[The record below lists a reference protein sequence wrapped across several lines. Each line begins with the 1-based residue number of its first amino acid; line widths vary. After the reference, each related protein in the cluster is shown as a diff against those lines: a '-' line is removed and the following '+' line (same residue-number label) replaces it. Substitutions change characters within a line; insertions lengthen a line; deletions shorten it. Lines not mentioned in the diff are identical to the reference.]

1 MARQFRR
8 DDPAGIGIRTD
19 MQFPPRASS
28 LRTMLLDPPAQRR
41 VVRYGEIEAEQSD
54 DGSDQSLG
62 LTQCQAEHGPQRQ
75 GGRYRQ
81 TRVTRLPATGG
92 PRLGAPGRDRGL
104 GEPDRQ
110 AAATAQAGV
119 VRSPV
124 RDPMA
129 LLRNIVTAVSEA
141 LERQRGILDGRR
153 HRQALSLPQ
162 AADGWRSMQQSGVT
176 PEIAQLRLA

>member
-1 MARQFRR
+1 VMYAF
-8 DDPAGIGIRTD
+8 GIGSGRFT
-19 MQFPPRASS
+19 RASGKVGVNENDG
-28 LRTMLLDPPAQRR
+28 TRR
-41 VVRYGEIEAEQSD
+41 SRGT
-54 DGSDQSLG
+54 DGSNPVPSSG
-62 LTQCQAEHGPQRQ
+62 ESTANP
-75 GGRYRQ
+75 
-81 TRVTRLPATGG
+81 
-92 PRLGAPGRDRGL
+92 GAPGRDRGL

-129 LLRNIVTAVSEA
+129 LLRNMVTAVSEA

-162 AADGWRSMQQSGVT
+162 PPAAGDPCNKVHSK
-176 PEIAQLRLA
+176 